1 MKGHLAAI
9 ALIASSLFSPPGNA
23 ALTTASFICDV
34 QSGYSGPSMPVGLR
48 VEADRLVTSLA
59 TKPPS
64 VGYWR
69 LIDSN
74 SVGLVAAG
82 GGAFSLPGYPPAASG
97 TLFIVNRLTGVI
109 RWTET
114 GADDLPSLDRRGTCV
129 DAP

>member
-1 MKGHLAAI
+1 VNSFLAASI
-9 ALIASSLFSPPGNA
+9 LLACGMFAEPAIA
-23 ALTTASFICDV
+23 ALSTNKLICVV
-34 QSGYSGPSMPVGLR
+34 QPGYDTPSMPVGIQIEPTR
-48 VEADRLVTSLA
+48 IVTNLA
-59 TKPPS
+59 TQPPS

-74 SVGLVAAG
+74 TIGLVAAG
-82 GGAFSLPGYPPAASG
+82 GGAFSLPGHTPAASG
-97 TLFIVNRLTGVI
+97 TMFIVNRLTGAI